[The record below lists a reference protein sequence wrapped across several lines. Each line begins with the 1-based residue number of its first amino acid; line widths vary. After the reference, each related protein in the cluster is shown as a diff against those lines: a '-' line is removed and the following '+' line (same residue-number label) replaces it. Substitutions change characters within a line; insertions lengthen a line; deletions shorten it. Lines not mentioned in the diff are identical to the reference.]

1 MTEQGSKKTKK
12 RVSVW
17 LKKIVLRAEILFRIR
32 RVIFAICLLLPLC
45 LGIYLLIAGTGSIS
59 EANDTS
65 GAGTLTIPLPEKT
78 QELNTDGEQ
87 IYREQCAACHQQN
100 GQGVSG
106 LYPPLAGTEWV
117 TGDKGRLI
125 RIILQGIGGS
135 IEVNGNSYTGLMPP
149 WKGILSDDEVASVA
163 SYLRSSWG
171 NSASSVSEDEVRRVR
186 AATKSRQQPW
196 TAAAFKE
203 EKHTGIPEQ
212 DPDAP
217 SDGKVSPKEQ
227 TAKDEVKE
235 ETKGQPMEETTT
247 PPGSFKK
254 VVLVDEVTRANV
266 MDIAPDG
273 RVFFAEREGAVRVW
287 DPQTESTQMAGFIPV
302 SAIHT
307 SGLLGLV
314 LDPNFNDNRWIYL
327 YYSPASD
334 DTKNQLARF
343 TIENNRIRP
352 GSKRVI
358 LEVPTKRDI
367 VQAHSAGDLTFGP
380 EGNLFLS
387 TGDHAN
393 PTEVQLHAPLD
404 ERPGREDWDAQRTSG
419 NTKSLAGMILRIQPQ
434 PDGSY
439 TIPDGNLFSGSSRAR
454 PEIYVM
460 GNRNPFRIS
469 VDPQTGWLYW
479 GDVGPGAPAK
489 DEERGPMGHDE
500 FNQARV
506 AGNYGW
512 PYFMTDN
519 RPYRRYNFDT
529 GESGAYYNPEA
540 PVNTSPNNTGMDTLP
555 PAEPAMIWYPKGK
568 SDKFPELGTGGH
580 AAMAGPVYRYDVETV
595 SARGLPAS
603 YEGMLFIYDFM
614 RNWIMTVTFDDNGDV
629 ERIDPFLPEME
640 FNRPM
645 DLEVASD
652 GTLYVIEWGSG
663 YEGWYN
669 DDAQIVRLEY
679 QGTGEQAPAPAAASP
694 PVSGVSPGEN
704 TARGP
709 EIEWP
714 VEGGI
719 FDFNQSLSYSVAVP
733 ETMEAQTSSE
743 LIVQPMLAHDTH
755 KHRLGSYKGKE
766 GTFRIHPDTSH
777 FYLEDHF
784 ALLEAC
790 YAGTGAAQA
799 KTHTPCT
806 NIVLQPRRKQAE
818 HATQVHGSDREIEGS
833 LRA

>member
-1 MTEQGSKKTKK
+1 
-12 RVSVW
+12 
-17 LKKIVLRAEILFRIR
+17 
-32 RVIFAICLLLPLC
+32 
-45 LGIYLLIAGTGSIS
+45 IS

-100 GQGVSG
+100 GKGVSG
-106 LYPPLAGTEWV
+106 LYPPLGGTEWV

-135 IEVNGNSYTGLMPP
+135 IEVKGNSYTGLMPP
-149 WKGILSDDEVASVA
+149 WKDILSDDEVAAVA

-171 NSASSVSEDEVRRVR
+171 NSASTVSEDEVRRVR
-186 AATKSRQQPW
+186 AATESRQQPW
-196 TAAAFKE
+196 TAAALNE
-203 EKHTGIPEQ
+203 EKHTGVPEQ
-212 DPDAP
+212 DPHAP
-217 SDGKVSPKEQ
+217 SAGPVPANEQATKEQ
-227 TAKDEVKE
+227 VKE
-235 ETKGQPMEETTT
+235 EAT
-247 PPGSFKK
+247 PPAGSFKK
-254 VVLVDEVTRANV
+254 EVLVDEVTRANV
-266 MDIAPDG
+266 LDIAPDG
-273 RVFFAEREGAVRVW
+273 RVFFAEREGAVRIW
-287 DPQTESTQMAGFIPV
+287 DPRTESTQMAGFIPV

-314 LDPNFNDNRWIYL
+314 LDPNFNDNSWIYL

-334 DTKNQLARF
+334 DTKNELARF
-343 TIENNRIRP
+343 TIDNNRIQP
-352 GSKRVI
+352 GSKQVI

-380 EGNLFLS
+380 HGNLFLS

-419 NTKSLAGMILRIQPQ
+419 NTNNLEGMILRIRPQ

-439 TIPDGNLFSGSSRAR
+439 TIPNGNLFPPSSRAR

-489 DEERGPMGHDE
+489 DDERGPMGHDE
-500 FNQARV
+500 FNQARE
-506 AGNYGW
+506 AGNFGW
-512 PYFMTDN
+512 PYFVADN
-519 RPYRRYNFDT
+519 RPYRRYDFAT

-540 PVNTSPNNTGMDTLP
+540 PVNNSPNNTGFDTLP

-580 AAMAGPVYRYDVETV
+580 AAMAGPVYRFDAETV

-603 YEGMLFIYDFM
+603 YEGKLFIYDFM

-629 ERIDPFLPEME
+629 ERIDPFLPDME

-679 QGTGEQAPAPAAASP
+679 QGTGVQDFAPAAASP
-694 PVSGVSPGEN
+694 SASDSSLDEDMTDEN
-704 TARGP
+704 RRQTP

-714 VEGGI
+714 VTGGI
-719 FDFNQSLSYSVAVP
+719 FEFNQPLSYRIAAP
-733 ETMEAQTSSE
+733 ETTEAQASSE
-743 LIVQPMLAHDTH
+743 LLVQPLLAHDTH
-755 KHRLGSYKGKE
+755 KHRLESYHEKE
-766 GTFRIHPDTSH
+766 GTFLIPSDTSH
-777 FYLEDHF
+777 FYLEDQF
-784 ALLEAC
+784 AVLKAC
-790 YAGTGAAQA
+790 YADTGAAQA
-799 KTHTPCT
+799 TAHTPFA
-806 NIVLQPRRKQAE
+806 NIMLQP
-818 HATQVHGSDREIEGS
+818 
-833 LRA
+833 